1 MPVLMF
7 QLTHLGSAVQFEQQA
22 AGLSALNDF
31 RIGYALCRQIPVE
44 KFPEHVAL
52 GKVVL
57 CTTTPARSTSA
68 TLTRRCCISFDCCGA
83 ANARSVRSRSNSSS
97 SAMPCHANR

>member
-31 RIGYALCRQIPVE
+31 RIGYALCRQTPVE

-68 TLTRRCCISFDCCGA
+68 TRHCCISLILTA
-83 ANARSVRSRSNSSS
+83 AAVPPTRQ
-97 SAMPCHANR
+97 PGL